1 MLFCLL
7 CLYNA
12 RSQRTIWLCARV
24 SVSVRV
30 QSRTVKYHTSRRGG
44 GDCGC
49 VRVFVSY
56 VSCRLARQFS
66 SALPCGRNEDR
77 NETAFCWPLAC
88 CLYLSWPWLRLRIC
102 LPRRD
107 LHRCCY
113 SLLTTY
119 PLLKILHKPQR
130 TVLRVCFCIAE
141 STRLV

>member
-107 LHRCCY
+107 LHRC
-113 SLLTTY
+113 SLLATDYLPATQNPSQTPADCAACVFLY
-119 PLLKILHKPQR
+119 
-130 TVLRVCFCIAE
+130 C
-141 STRLV
+141 